1 MEAERGIERQREEEG
16 GRERQRREE
25 GGRVRQREIWGR
37 RGRHRWRERDGVGTY
52 AAHKFVEDI
61 VNHVVDFIT
70 CRLKFTAIH
79 FSIHLLL
86 IRFLATETNEEKKTN
101 KTTFA
106 NDEKQKPSEK
116 LSQLNNKNHPRKSR
130 TTGVQK
136 N

>member
-1 MEAERGIERQREEEG
+1 M
-16 GRERQRREE
+16 
-25 GGRVRQREIWGR
+25 RQREIWGR

-86 IRFLATETNEEKKTN
+86 IRFLATETNQEKKRN
-101 KTTFA
+101 KTTH
-106 NDEKQKPSEK
+106 K
-116 LSQLNNKNHPRKSR
+116 LHLLTTKNKSR
-130 TTGVQK
+130 VK
-136 N
+136 SYHS